1 MYDLSSRCNEI
12 LTEMLFTS
20 VDEPV
25 VYGLGLA
32 VKLQEKTSFALNS
45 K

>member
-1 MYDLSSRCNEI
+1 MKCYSLQ
-12 LTEMLFTS
+12 S

-25 VYGLGLA
+25 VYRLGLA

-45 K
+45 N